1 MLLVFPILIMLA
13 QTVEAPVDDLAEL
26 PPRAL
31 AFLPVMGTQQRHWMV
46 VELFV
51 SVGGGEL

>member
-1 MLLVFPILIMLA
+1 MFPILIMLA